1 MGTEVVQGYR
11 STTAVQEKYSGIGYR
26 GRGIFQF
33 CRGTEVEE
41 FFSLAGVQE
50 YYSDTIGPGVV

>member
-26 GRGIFQF
+26 
-33 CRGTEVEE
+33 VEE
-41 FFSLAGVQE
+41 FFSFAGVQR
-50 YYSDTIGPGVV
+50 